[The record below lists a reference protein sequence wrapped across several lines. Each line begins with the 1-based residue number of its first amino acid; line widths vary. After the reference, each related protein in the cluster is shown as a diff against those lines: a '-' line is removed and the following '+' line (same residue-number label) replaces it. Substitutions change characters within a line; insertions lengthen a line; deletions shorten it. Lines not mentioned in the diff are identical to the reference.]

1 MNTHN
6 MVHQFTHLHGA
17 WRSVSNESKAGKSW
31 MSEIL
36 IAIGLGVH
44 RPGIVGL
51 RLTSQKRFPKNT
63 ASSFEKWCSCPWKGQ
78 KHMKNVGLEDCSLP
92 FSMPQ
97 CGTCSFRLQGC
108 SWKMFGKVFFPKEF
122 TQDQSSQGRR
132 RFPETAAF
140 WFPRWSYCLEGL
152 QCSSRN
158 FGVKAQ
164 SDTPQGGRTVDGSEN
179 RPTSNRFILPFT
191 GLYIYIPD
199 FAHCQQV
206 SSWLAKSIGGWLYQW
221 HLFISLLILLFVYS
235 NTISS
240 HPFLCPS
247 RSSQE
252 VGNDTWM
259 YWESFWA
266 PMEVPCV
273 WKWWLGPASVTLSE
287 K

>member
-191 GLYIYIPD
+191 GLYIYISRISPIASRFPAD
-199 FAHCQQV
+199 WQRV
-206 SSWLAKSIGGWLYQW
+206 SEVDSTSDICLSHYWYYCLSIA
-221 HLFISLLILLFVYS
+221 I
-235 NTISS
+235 
-240 HPFLCPS
+240 PFLP
-247 RSSQE
+247 
-252 VGNDTWM
+252 
-259 YWESFWA
+259 
-266 PMEVPCV
+266 
-273 WKWWLGPASVTLSE
+273 TLFFARLVRPRR
-287 K
+287 